1 MDIRSLCLG
10 ALMAGDASGYEIR
23 KMFEDGIFSYFQM
36 ASLGSIYPA
45 LTKLG
50 QDGLVTFTA
59 QEQENRPDKKV
70 YSLTPEGRRTFL
82 RTLFQTRP
90 GEDRYRSDILFLLS
104 FAHELPVELCEAL
117 IDEYAARQEAMLE
130 RIHDAPSATVATATT
145 AATPP
150 NTNEAAGQT
159 DAPADDAA
167 LCQGAGCDFISGLG
181 EAVCQATL
189 DFIRNNKEPFL
200 TELRNRRSRPS

>member
-23 KMFEDGIFSYFQM
+23 KMFEEGIFSYFQM

-50 QDGLVTFTA
+50 QEGLVTFTA

-117 IDEYAARQEAMLE
+117 IDEYSSRQEVMLE
-130 RIHDAPSATVATATT
+130 HIREAKCPTKSG
-145 AATPP
+145 PGP
-150 NTNEAAGQT
+150 ENTENPCQMAG
-159 DAPADDAA
+159 P
-167 LCQGAGCDFISGLG
+167 DFIGGLG
-181 EAVCQATL
+181 EAVCKATL
-189 DFIRNNKEPFL
+189 DFIDKNKESFL
-200 TELRNRRSRPS
+200 TELRNRRAGRP

>member
-23 KMFEDGIFSYFQM
+23 KMFEEGVFSFFQM

-45 LTKLG
+45 LTKLS
-50 QDGLVTFTA
+50 QEGLVTFTE

-70 YSLTPEGRRTFL
+70 YRLTPEGRRTFL

-117 IDEYAARQEAMLE
+117 IDEYAARQEVMLD
-130 RIHDAPSATVATATT
+130 RITEADGQFNKDTDT
-145 AATPP
+145 
-150 NTNEAAGQT
+150 NTNT
-159 DAPADDAA
+159 DTKTDPDTSKSA
-167 LCQGAGCDFISGLG
+167 CQAGCDFIGGLG
-181 EAVCQATL
+181 EAVCRATL
-189 DFIRNNKEPFL
+189 DFISKNKKPFL
-200 TELRNRRSRPS
+200 AELRKRRSRQP

>member
-1 MDIRSLCLG
+1 
-10 ALMAGDASGYEIR
+10 MAGDASGYEIR

-50 QDGLVTFTA
+50 QEGLVTFTA

-117 IDEYAARQEAMLE
+117 IDEYAARQETILD
-130 RIHDAPSATVATATT
+130 RIQEACPATA
-145 AATPP
+145 P
-150 NTNEAAGQT
+150 N
-159 DAPADDAA
+159 APANAENP
-167 LCQGAGCDFISGLG
+167 CQRAGRDFIGGLG
-181 EAVCQATL
+181 EAVCKATL
-189 DFIRNNKEPFL
+189 DFISKNKEPFL
-200 TELRNRRSRPS
+200 DELRNRHSGQP